1 MTGSGPE
8 PDSHRTSDRG
18 FPFAAAAGVAGGAG
32 SGQRSSAGDAGR
44 AGSGLRS
51 SAGTTLDDYTDR
63 YAQRMRGMT
72 ASEIRALFSVTSRPE
87 VVSLAGG
94 APFVSALPLDA
105 VGEMLGSLGGPAH
118 GATTLQ
124 YSGGQGDLALR
135 ERICEVMAL
144 SGIDAATGASPDDV
158 VVTIGGQQALDLVSR
173 VFLDPGDV
181 VLAEGPSYVG
191 ALGVF
196 QAAQADVVHVPMDDD
211 GIIPEALAEAL
222 ATVARAGKRAKFL
235 YTVPAYHNPAG
246 VTLSEPRREQILD
259 IAERAGLLVV
269 EDDPYGLLG
278 FSGEPLPAL
287 RSRRR
292 DGVLYVS
299 TFSKTF
305 APGLRVGWVLAP
317 HAVREKLVIA
327 SEAQILCPSMFAQS
341 AIATYFASMPW
352 REQIKTFRE
361 TYRERR
367 DALLA
372 SLTDLMPAGTR
383 WTRPEGGF
391 YVWLTLPEGLHSKE
405 MLPRAIAARVAYV
418 PGTGFFADGSG
429 GSHMRLSYCFPTPER
444 IREGVRRLA
453 TVVEEEMKM
462 RAVFGTA
469 APGAAPGVSWTP
481 AGTFGAAAA
490 HTPSPGQE

>member
-1 MTGSGPE
+1 MT
-8 PDSHRTSDRG
+8 
-18 FPFAAAAGVAGGAG
+18 
-32 SGQRSSAGDAGR
+32 
-44 AGSGLRS
+44 
-51 SAGTTLDDYTDR
+51 GTTLDDYTDR
-63 YAQRMRGMT
+63 YAQRVRGMT

-105 VGEMLGSLGGPAH
+105 VGDMMAGLGGPDR

-124 YSGGQGDLALR
+124 YGVGQGDLALR
-135 ERICEVMAL
+135 ERICEVMTL
-144 SGIDAATGASPDDV
+144 SGIDASTGASPDDV
-158 VVTIGGQQALDLVSR
+158 VVTVGGQQALDLISR

-181 VLAEGPSYVG
+181 VLAEGPTYVG

-211 GIIPEALAEAL
+211 GIIPAALAEAL
-222 ATVARAGKRAKFL
+222 DTVAKAGKRAKFL
-235 YTVPAYHNPAG
+235 YTVPAYHNPGG
-246 VTLSEPRREQILD
+246 VTLAESRREEVLA

-278 FSGEPLPAL
+278 FDGDPLPAL
-287 RSRRR
+287 RARRR
-292 DGVLYVS
+292 DGVLYVG

-341 AIATYFASMPW
+341 AITTYFATMPW

-361 TYRERR
+361 IYRERR
-367 DALLA
+367 DALLS
-372 SLTDLMPAGTR
+372 SLADLMPAGTR
-383 WTRPEGGF
+383 WTTPQGGF
-391 YVWLTLPEGLHSKE
+391 YVWLTLPEGLHSKA

-418 PGTGFFADGSG
+418 PGTGFYADGSG
-429 GSHMRLSYCFPTPER
+429 GSHMRLSYCFPPPER

-453 TVVEEEMKM
+453 GVVEQETKM

-469 APGAAPGVSWTP
+469 APGGNTGVSWTQ

-490 HTPSPGQE
+490 DTPAPGQE